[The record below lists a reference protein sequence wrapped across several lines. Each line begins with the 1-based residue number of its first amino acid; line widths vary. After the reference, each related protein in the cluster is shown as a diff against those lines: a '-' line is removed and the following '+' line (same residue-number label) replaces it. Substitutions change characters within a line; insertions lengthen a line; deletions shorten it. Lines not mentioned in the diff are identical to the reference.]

1 MLKIGE
7 YLAKLQAR
15 PWLSRAL
22 GVPDHL
28 TAMPPCNLSLIA
40 CFMSLHTVVWQVG
53 YGLVVRFVVT
63 IVYCKFTK
71 ASSSEKLVGLN
82 RLRFDRIMAVSV
94 WPHFLANPVM

>member
-40 CFMSLHTVVWQVG
+40 CFMSLHTVVWQV
-53 YGLVVRFVVT
+53 
-63 IVYCKFTK
+63 
-71 ASSSEKLVGLN
+71 
-82 RLRFDRIMAVSV
+82 
-94 WPHFLANPVM
+94 WPSGEICSNYSLL